1 MASNNSKKDN
11 SNTQNKKDSSDK
23 YEIKLDKW
31 IPKPKYTFTYLGMG
45 CSPRGDIIAIKA
57 KSKNGK
63 TFLATLLSAVILG
76 AKHMGD
82 LKSEYPDD
90 SKVLYFDTEQN
101 QINTQMLMSRIHV
114 ICGWPL
120 ENNDRLH
127 VYSMREMPMEERLKY
142 IIEQTKKHKPTAV
155 FIDGIADLLLDFND
169 IASSNELIESLM
181 RLSSYNRCAVFFI
194 LHTNK
199 SNGDMKGHL
208 GTLGWQKCSDVFS
221 IERQKDGL
229 FKVRDVDSRNRPIYD
244 FGFKIS
250 ADGVPFVV
258 KIEQE
263 EEEPK
268 DESE

>member
-11 SNTQNKKDSSDK
+11 SNTQSKKDGSDK

-127 VYSMREMPMEERLKY
+127 VYSMREMPMEE
-142 IIEQTKKHKPTAV
+142 
-155 FIDGIADLLLDFND
+155 
-169 IASSNELIESLM
+169 
-181 RLSSYNRCAVFFI
+181 
-194 LHTNK
+194 
-199 SNGDMKGHL
+199 
-208 GTLGWQKCSDVFS
+208 
-221 IERQKDGL
+221 
-229 FKVRDVDSRNRPIYD
+229 
-244 FGFKIS
+244 
-250 ADGVPFVV
+250 
-258 KIEQE
+258 
-263 EEEPK
+263 
-268 DESE
+268 

>member
-11 SNTQNKKDSSDK
+11 SNTQSKKDGSDK

-169 IASSNELIESLM
+169 IASSNELI
-181 RLSSYNRCAVFFI
+181 
-194 LHTNK
+194 
-199 SNGDMKGHL
+199 
-208 GTLGWQKCSDVFS
+208 
-221 IERQKDGL
+221 
-229 FKVRDVDSRNRPIYD
+229 
-244 FGFKIS
+244 
-250 ADGVPFVV
+250 
-258 KIEQE
+258 
-263 EEEPK
+263 
-268 DESE
+268 